1 MSHWYDFGTVL
12 PPAGL
17 MVRLRRHPE
26 HNPPYFGAFD
36 IPTGIATSKV
46 DIGYALLTP
55 WQALTHWTVLQG
67 SPGAWPQPHTGSTP
81 WRDPFWTPPHRRP
94 ERLAPPPRHR
104 HRLHN
109 GELPSCPADLR
120 HPRHPLAAP
129 LVLRLEVE
137 TPLIQALLPPSP
149 RP

>member
-81 WRDPFWTPPHRRP
+81 WRDPFWTPPTDGQSVWLRRHDTDTASIMANYRHAQQTYAIHDTP
-94 ERLAPPPRHR
+94 WQLPWYCVWKWKPR
-104 HRLHN
+104 
-109 GELPSCPADLR
+109 
-120 HPRHPLAAP
+120 
-129 LVLRLEVE
+129 
-137 TPLIQALLPPSP
+137 
-149 RP
+149 